1 MDTVTI
7 TDAVPGKPEEQDG
20 AEPANAKSSAARV
33 AAIEN
38 TKAAALSPP
47 VDATVIHLPVD
58 ARGLSLG
65 ILTTIAVAFALNW
78 AQDFVASLMLGIL
91 FAYTLNP
98 LVAWLEYIKIPR
110 VLSAGIVMI
119 AVLSALLFGAYALR
133 GQVQSILTQLPETAG
148 KFSASLASMSA
159 GQRDNMKN
167 MQTAATEVAK
177 ATSEVAGKAPEQRST
192 HVVIDPP
199 PFKLSNVIWAG
210 SKGVVKFSG
219 QAIVVVFL
227 VFFLLL
233 SAGTFKRKLVRLTGP
248 SLSRKKITVHI
259 LDDINNSIQHYMF
272 MLLLTN
278 VLVGLLTWIAFRW
291 VGLENA
297 GAWAV
302 VAGLLHVIPY
312 LGPAVTASVTG
323 MAALLQFGEI
333 SMVVLV
339 AGVSLTIATF
349 VGTFVTTWMTGR
361 IAKMNTAAVFI
372 SLLFWGWLWGILGML
387 LSIPIIVIMKVVSQH
402 IEQLQP
408 VAELLGE

>member
-1 MDTVTI
+1 VNTVTI
-7 TDAVPGKPEEQDG
+7 TDAVPGMPEEHDG
-20 AEPANAKSSAARV
+20 TEPADAKSSATRV
-33 AAIEN
+33 TAKEN
-38 TKAAALSPP
+38 TKAATLNPP
-47 VDATVIHLPVD
+47 VDAIVIRLPVD

-65 ILTTIAVAFALNW
+65 ILATVAVVFALNW
-78 AQDFVASLMLGIL
+78 AQDFVAPLMLGIL

-98 LVAWLEYIKIPR
+98 LVVWLEHIKIPR

-119 AVLSALLFGAYALR
+119 AVLSALLLGTYALR
-133 GQVQSILTQLPETAG
+133 GQVQSILTQLPETAS
-148 KFSASLASMSA
+148 KFSTSLASMGA

-167 MQTAATEVAK
+167 VQAAATEVAK
-177 ATSEVAGKAPEQRST
+177 ATSEVTGIAPKQRAT
-192 HVVIDPP
+192 HIVIDPP
-199 PFKLSNVIWAG
+199 SSKLNNVIWAG

-219 QAIVVVFL
+219 QAIMVVFL
-227 VFFLLL
+227 VYFLLL

-291 VGLENA
+291 IGLENA

-302 VAGLLHVIPY
+302 AAGLLHVIPY
-312 LGPAVTASVTG
+312 IGPAITAFVTG
-323 MAALLQFGEI
+323 VAALLQFDEI

-339 AGVSLTIATF
+339 AGVSLVIAAF
-349 VGTFVTTWMTGR
+349 VGTFVTAWMTGR

-372 SLLFWGWLWGILGML
+372 SLLFWGWLWGIPGML

-402 IEQLQP
+402 VEQLQP